1 MCQKSYGRE
10 RREAAM
16 AGRIW
21 GTLASAIGAAGTG
34 EHIDR
39 LIDLIGAETPH
50 DVVTVTRYSASHVPE
65 FVKHR
70 QFSDAMARRYLQDYY
85 VYDPFYALWRRDQ
98 RPRVVA
104 LRRLADDEMKR
115 GRYIAEFLAQSRIR
129 DELGVMLPDGDDWCL
144 GVFLDRTTRGFRDG
158 EIALLEER
166 LPVFAA

>member
-1 MCQKSYGRE
+1 
-10 RREAAM
+10 M

-85 VYDPFYALWRRDQ
+85 VYDPFYALWRRDP
-98 RPRVVA
+98 RPRGVA
-104 LRRLADDEMKR
+104 LRRLV
-115 GRYIAEFLAQSRIR
+115 
-129 DELGVMLPDGDDWCL
+129 ELLKN
-144 GVFLDRTTRGFRDG
+144 R
-158 EIALLEER
+158 
-166 LPVFAA
+166 